1 MDIGF
6 VWDENKYQSVQQKHG
21 VQFYEVVSAFDDSD
35 GCEFPDPEGHEE
47 RWMLIARSTGG
58 RELAIVFSEED
69 LPVYRLITAFDV
81 DEGLRDEYYK
91 RGGI

>member
-6 VWDENKYQSVQQKHG
+6 VWDENKYKRVQQKHD

-35 GCEFPDPEGHEE
+35 GYEFPDPEGHEG

-69 LPVYRLITAFDV
+69 LPVYRLITAFDA
-81 DEGLRDEYYK
+81 DEGLCDEYYK